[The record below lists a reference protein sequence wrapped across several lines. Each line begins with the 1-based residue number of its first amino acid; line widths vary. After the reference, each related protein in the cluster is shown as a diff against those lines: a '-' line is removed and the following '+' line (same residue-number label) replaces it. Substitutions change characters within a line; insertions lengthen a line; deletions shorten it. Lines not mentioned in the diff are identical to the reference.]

1 MFTYLKITFRIVGR
15 DRWLGTIERPNITRD
30 FDLTLME
37 SQYLRYREQYS
48 SPIDLI
54 FRMDTTEIRNFLFK
68 KRIRLQWPQIVSVR
82 VIDFPLVQIGT
93 VSYENVNVFN
103 PMHSHYMTVQAI
115 MAYHY
120 QQEIPTVIGTMI
132 SEYVDR
138 VLFDNFNSRI

>member
-1 MFTYLKITFRIVGR
+1 MFFCISGR

-30 FDLTLME
+30 FDLNLME

-48 SPIDLI
+48 SPIDLM
-54 FRMDTTEIRNFLFK
+54 FRMDTTEMRNFLFNGK
-68 KRIRLQWPQIVSVR
+68 IQLQWPQIVTTR

-93 VSYENVNVFN
+93 VSYENVSVFN

-120 QQEIPTVIGTMI
+120 QQEVPTVIGNMI
-132 SEYVDR
+132 TEYV
-138 VLFDNFNSRI
+138 N